1 MNLTP
6 LEICVVVV
14 GALLAV
20 ASAVNTLG
28 AAVEK
33 IVKAVKAAK
42 APENLQNG
50 RLKALEDDMTQVK
63 QYLTNDNA
71 RLDKLE
77 SSTRITMRAQLA
89 LLSHGLDG
97 NNVHQME
104 EAKKEI
110 ENYLINR

>member
-1 MNLTP
+1 MENITFTGVWA
-6 LEICVVVV
+6 VVS
-14 GALLAV
+14 GIAAGILLLAQ
-20 ASAVNTLG
+20 AM
-28 AAVEK
+28 EK
-33 IVKAVKAAK
+33 IVKAVKAAR
-42 APENLQNG
+42 APDIAQNE
-50 RLKALEDDMTQVK
+50 RLKALEDDMKQVK
-63 QYLTNDNA
+63 QYLTNDYD

-77 SSTRITMRAQLA
+77 NSTRITMRAQLA